1 MQAGPAFRRA
11 DAEAAAAW
19 GPDTK
24 MAYKIRYELGEF
36 LRCACRFATFAVSTS
51 ASFTYQ
57 APDQAV
63 IGVQLHSCAS

>member
-1 MQAGPAFRRA
+1 VQAGPAFRRA

-36 LRCACRFATFAVSTS
+36 LRCACRFATFAGSTS
-51 ASFTYQ
+51 AIFT
-57 APDQAV
+57 
-63 IGVQLHSCAS
+63 